1 MDMEGLIEEDA
12 VKESVLE
19 EDGQVK
25 SALKNFYHI
34 GFYLKVNVFKPQP
47 EVTRLLR
54 QQGIHFLIKR

>member
-19 EDGQVK
+19 EDGQVRI
-25 SALKNFYHI
+25 ALKNFYQI

-54 QQGIHFLIKR
+54 QQGVQLLTKR